1 MTVLTTAGQNLIA
14 AATAGDPLV
23 INEIAVGDG
32 NGSSISPDASMTAL
46 VNERARVSVSD
57 MVVTGNVVRFKAVFV
72 PGATEY
78 TIREAG
84 LFAGGTLVAI
94 TSLPQQ
100 DMPDQAWATAQ
111 AQSVEFMVTIGIVV
125 TDTDTVTVNVDT
137 SQVFATISYVDNKV
151 PAFATIGQHI
161 EGVMASRMTHP
172 QGVKAVID
180 AHRASNDEHPGATTV
195 AQGFARYA
203 TLPETESG
211 QIANAAVTP
220 AGLAARISALLGGAS
235 SNGNTLK
242 KLEDLIASVVGSVAA
257 LSASLAALALGERV
271 MARHHDT
278 WSGSTTTSTTPA
290 SLITLAGIAGS
301 RTREI
306 SFSARVQLNGGATL
320 GEGGEVML
328 QRRPAGGGDW
338 VTVWAEECSV
348 GFGGFG
354 GTTSDRWNGTLSATV
369 FDSNTDASDYRVA
382 VRTIPGGDGTIV
394 ATQARLMVKEM
405 GTE

>member
-23 INEIAVGDG
+23 IDEIAVGDG
-32 NGSSISPDASMTAL
+32 DGAPISPDAGMTAL
-46 VNERARVSVSD
+46 INERARVSVSE
-57 MVVTGNVVRFKAVFV
+57 MVVTGNVVRFRAVFV

-84 LFAGGTLVAI
+84 LFADGTLVAV

-137 SQVFATISYVDNKV
+137 SQVFATISYVDNAI
-151 PAFATIGQHI
+151 PTFATIQQHI
-161 EGVMASRMTHP
+161 DGVLASRMAHP
-172 QGVKAVID
+172 QGVKATLD
-180 AHRASNDEHPGATTV
+180 AHRASNSEHPGATTV

-203 TLPETESG
+203 TVAETETG
-211 QIANAAVTP
+211 QIDNAAVTP
-220 AGLAARISALLGGAS
+220 VGLAARIAALLGGAS
-235 SNGNTLK
+235 SAGNTLK
-242 KLEDLIASVVGSVAA
+242 KLEDLIASAIGSIAS
-257 LSASLAALALGERV
+257 LSSSLAALALGERV

-278 WSGSTTTSTTPA
+278 WSGSVTTSTTPA
-290 SLITLAGIAGS
+290 ALITLPGIASS
-301 RTREI
+301 RPREI
-306 SFSARVQLNGGATL
+306 SFSARVQLSGGQTL
-320 GEGGEVML
+320 GEGGEVLL
-328 QRRPAGGGDW
+328 QRRPAGGGTW
-338 VTVWAEECSV
+338 ETVWAEECSV
-348 GFGGFG
+348 GFGGFS

-405 GTE
+405 GTS